1 MKFAYFFVL
10 RSYILVSTLAVEWIE
25 IIAAIVVAFGSWVS
39 TLAVEWIEILRN
51 ASAFWV
57 SYRLHPRGGVD

>member
-39 TLAVEWIEILRN
+39 TLAVEWIEIPSR
-51 ASAFWV
+51 
-57 SYRLHPRGGVD
+57 RPR